1 MEQLESFLDIA
12 ATPMQKIVII
22 DIINIFNNVN
32 FTGYLYALEAVL
44 AKIENNEIE
53 LSSALD
59 NIFTLVID
67 QCYDVAINFGIT
79 LEPNINVR
87 DLYVIIDAIVSI
99 EDIEDKKW
107 MLDKLK
113 SDMDDI
119 DKIVM
124 LMSHHNPTIS
134 EDIFYESIT
143 RVKPSLIKK
152 LIEVTEGI
160 QEEQE
165 IQQFDIGPSIKL
177 ILSLISI
184 INEKYKNNEQVLSRF
199 YVDRL
204 IKTLKKERLFELRND
219 YIRNP
224 KEDGYKSIHL
234 IGKFK
239 NSEGEL
245 RSIELQI
252 RTKVQH
258 SWATAVEIVDLFTNQ
273 SLKSNSGK
281 TIWKDFFKHT
291 SEQFA
296 LLENS
301 LYLNSS
307 ENNNLIFRDFLEE
320 FKKLNKEYLK
330 YSIYKVFGSCNK
342 LNIIKNFT
350 LFTNSLQITS
360 EQLKNNTSNGYI
372 LIIIETILIG
382 MYSDAFTCI
391 KEDE

>member
-1 MEQLESFLDIA
+1 MEILSYWRTSHASALESAFDLLENI
-12 ATPMQKIVII
+12 TNKI
-22 DIINIFNNVN
+22 DK
-32 FTGYLYALEAVL
+32 YALL
-44 AKIENNEIE
+44 AKR
-53 LSSALD
+53 LKRTPS
-59 NIFTLVID
+59 
-67 QCYDVAINFGIT
+67 
-79 LEPNINVR
+79 
-87 DLYVIIDAIVSI
+87 IVN
-99 EDIEDKKW
+99 
-107 MLDKLK
+107 KLK
-113 SDMDDI
+113 RFNSKGMQLST
-119 DKIVM
+119 M
-124 LMSHHNPTIS
+124 
-134 EDIFYESIT
+134 
-143 RVKPSLIKK
+143 
-152 LIEVTEGI
+152 
-160 QEEQE
+160 Q
-165 IQQFDIGPSIKL
+165 DIGGCRI
-177 ILSLISI
+177 ILSNL
-184 INEKYKNNEQVLSRF
+184 KN
-199 YVDRL
+199 VDRL

-372 LIIIETILIG
+372 LIIIETIEGNTFGINSIYYNENEVVKANYDYLMEEKKSFQNHNIVALVSTNAIG
-382 MYSDAFTCI
+382 GVQEAYPNYFADSKDFI
-391 KEDE
+391 KYLQIINLSYNTLNPGIFKLWNSLLYKFKKPLTIK

>member
-1 MEQLESFLDIA
+1 MEILSYWRTSHASALEYAFDLLENI
-12 ATPMQKIVII
+12 TNKI
-22 DIINIFNNVN
+22 DK
-32 FTGYLYALEAVL
+32 YALL
-44 AKIENNEIE
+44 AKR
-53 LSSALD
+53 LKRTPS
-59 NIFTLVID
+59 
-67 QCYDVAINFGIT
+67 
-79 LEPNINVR
+79 
-87 DLYVIIDAIVSI
+87 IVN
-99 EDIEDKKW
+99 
-107 MLDKLK
+107 KLK
-113 SDMDDI
+113 RFNSKGMQLST
-119 DKIVM
+119 M
-124 LMSHHNPTIS
+124 
-134 EDIFYESIT
+134 
-143 RVKPSLIKK
+143 
-152 LIEVTEGI
+152 
-160 QEEQE
+160 Q
-165 IQQFDIGPSIKL
+165 DIGGCRI
-177 ILSLISI
+177 ILSNL
-184 INEKYKNNEQVLSRF
+184 KN
-199 YVDRL
+199 VDRL
-204 IKTLKKERLFELRND
+204 ITTLKKERLFELRND

-258 SWATAVEIVDLFTNQ
+258 SWATAVEIVDLFTKQ

-281 TIWKDFFKHT
+281 VIWKDFFKHT

-372 LIIIETILIG
+372 LIIIETIEGNTFGINSIYYNENEVVKANYDYLMEEKKSFQNSGLLILSCLVNNEIKNHIG
-382 MYSDAFTCI
+382 KSYSSLMDKLPKTADQHIIFDLNDSEFDEVKKISNEIYSIGHEVILNREAEIMVKKRKLNDSQLDRIVSKII
-391 KEDE
+391 KVG